1 MNNKLKY
8 NGLTALGALLCIAP
22 PAVATL
28 CYFPVWVEKSS
39 SATVSGL
46 SLILILIS
54 IIPLFRIIKEH
65 IASPSITLIW
75 VIVCVF
81 CIAFKSIIDQIL
93 VISFVGALSSI
104 AGTIVFKARDK
115 VKDKEGEKKE
125 KE

>member
-81 CIAFKSIIDQIL
+81 CIAFKAIIDQIL

-104 AGTIVFKARDK
+104 AGTIVFKARPKEDK
-115 VKDKEGEKKE
+115 QGAEKE

>member
-28 CYFPVWVEKSS
+28 CFFPLWVEKSS

-54 IIPLFRIIKEH
+54 IIPLLRIIKEY
-65 IASPSITLIW
+65 ISSPSATLVWI
-75 VIVCVF
+75 IVGVF
-81 CIAFKSIIDQIL
+81 CLAFKSIVEQIL

-115 VKDKEGEKKE
+115 GAEKE

>member
-22 PAVATL
+22 PAVVTL
-28 CYFPVWVEKSS
+28 CYFPLWVEKSS

-75 VIVCVF
+75 IIVGVF

-104 AGTIVFKARDK
+104 AGTIVFKARPKGDK
-115 VKDKEGEKKE
+115 QEKE

>member
-22 PAVATL
+22 PAVVTL
-28 CYFPVWVEKSS
+28 CYFPLWVEKSS

-75 VIVCVF
+75 IIVGVF
-81 CIAFKSIIDQIL
+81 CIAFKAIIDQIL

-104 AGTIVFKARDK
+104 AGTIVFRVRPKEDK
-115 VKDKEGEKKE
+115 QGAEKE

>member
-22 PAVATL
+22 PSVATL
-28 CYFPVWVEKSS
+28 CYFPLWVEKSS
-39 SATVSGL
+39 SATISGL

-75 VIVCVF
+75 VIVGVF
-81 CIAFKSIIDQIL
+81 CITFKAIINQIL

-104 AGTIVFKARDK
+104 AGTIVFNARPKEDK
-115 VKDKEGEKKE
+115 QGAEKE